1 MAANL
6 AVMDREDRGRSITGT
21 AASPS
26 SIDDTR
32 CAGPM
37 YPGYQISAVYRTAVA
52 ATKSTRNVRN
62 SLGLGLSIARH
73 LSFQRWSCLLL
84 HALCPA

>member
-52 ATKSTRNVRN
+52 ATKSITAVRN
-62 SLGLGLSIARH
+62 SLILDLSIAGH
-73 LSFQRWSCLLL
+73 LSFQRWSRLLL
-84 HALCPA
+84 HTLFLA